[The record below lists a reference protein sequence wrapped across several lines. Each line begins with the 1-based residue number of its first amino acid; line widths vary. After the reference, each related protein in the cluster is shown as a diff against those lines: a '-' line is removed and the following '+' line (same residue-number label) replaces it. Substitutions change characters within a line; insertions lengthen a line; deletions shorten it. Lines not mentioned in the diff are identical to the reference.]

1 MSFDTIDL
9 GDELGPEPA
18 ELVVRA
24 LGADVDAR
32 DVVVRHFGHDGLLVS
47 GRAGEAVDHEGGL
60 EFGAGFDCVDGEGGD
75 VVLVL
80 LVVVLEADDGVGE
93 LVVFLSDGAARVE
106 DHTLLGGNGFESGAG
121 VGGDVFHVADR
132 VGFVRRWGF
141 VEEDAVDG
149 EVGFLVGGPGGVG
162 GDLVLYFCGIAR
174 APERVDVS
182 DELGVGFGV
191 ELRDSVDPVLLW
203 DLAGRDTWAGVGVHD
218 DVEVDTGVFVD
229 LVVEG
234 LPCAGAGIEV
244 EGEEN
249 VGLEGDHDCS
259 YAGRSM
265 PFVYMCKVGESK

>member
-32 DVVVRHFGHDGLLVS
+32 DIVVRHLGHDGLLVG
-47 GRAGEAVDHEGGL
+47 GRAREAVDHEGGL
-60 EFGAGFDCVDGEGGD
+60 EFRAGFDGVDGEGGD

-93 LVVFLSDGAARVE
+93 LVVFLSDGAAWVE
-106 DHTLLGGNGFESGAG
+106 NHALLGGNGLEGGAG
-121 VGGDVFHVADR
+121 VGGDVFHVADQ

-174 APERVDVS
+174 APESVDVA
-182 DELGVGFGV
+182 DELGVGLGV
-191 ELRDSVDPVLLW
+191 ELRDSVDPVLLGN
-203 DLAGRDTWAGVGVHD
+203 LAGGDTWAGVGVYD

-234 LPCAGAGIEV
+234 LPCAWAGVEV

-249 VGLEGDHDCS
+249 VGLERDHDCS
-259 YAGRSM
+259 YAG
-265 PFVYMCKVGESK
+265 